1 MTIHVNTAS
10 ELVGG
15 IRQHLLLHLE
25 LGGRQRRGG
34 RGEVAA
40 LVDHDRCKR
49 KHLHRNDDRLDQSW
63 SLILSYQTRL
73 YLLESSRI
81 ASPII
86 HFPGS
91 R

>member
-34 RGEVAA
+34 RGEGPA
-40 LVDHDRCKR
+40 LVDHD
-49 KHLHRNDDRLDQSW
+49 
-63 SLILSYQTRL
+63 
-73 YLLESSRI
+73 
-81 ASPII
+81 
-86 HFPGS
+86 
-91 R
+91 